1 MGERIRAIS
10 VEEFRSLATGR
21 RARVPRLSIKAKPA
35 LAQTESA
42 LPLRI
47 TLPFLPP
54 SVNKLFATVRDERGT
69 MIRVLTAH
77 ARRMR
82 KLINAL
88 VRGRLMV
95 GRLYELHVDVFLAAF
110 TRDGSLR
117 QVDVSNRIKFLED
130 CLCQALGIDDRQ
142 FFKVVLTKHHAK
154 AEQTTICINRYSE
167 AA

>member
-1 MGERIRAIS
+1 MGDRVQAIS

-21 RARVPRLSIKAKPA
+21 RARVPRLSIQANPPA
-35 LAQTESA
+35 VESE

-69 MIRVLTAH
+69 LIRVLTAH

-82 KLINAL
+82 KLIGAM
-88 VRGRLMV
+88 VRGRLVV
-95 GRLYELHVDVFLAAF
+95 GRLYELHVDIFLAAF
-110 TRDGSLR
+110 TRDGSVR

-142 FFKVVLTKHHAK
+142 FFKVVLTKHHAE